1 MTPEMF
7 ERLIN
12 AIDSTDWISNVIG
25 IFSIFIP
32 ICYAISISK
41 KDTKELDERQKKL
54 EEIQGEIR
62 DNIKLLSE
70 YQVKIGLYEKRRHS
84 YYFFKDL
91 GDNWTFYYEH
101 LQKNPNSVPLNYF
114 CKEYFILNQIEINV
128 RKLEAPQID
137 KLVEYLTEKYNI
149 HDREFENLK
158 LYYSLSEADITLV
171 EKIKSHFEVIYREL
185 LKFLQGI
192 KNNSPTIRVDFE
204 SNGELYNIFKIND
217 EKGESTQY
225 ATLLKYIE
233 TELLINY
240 KK

>member
-25 IFSIFIP
+25 IFSIVIP

-54 EEIQGEIR
+54 EEIQGDIR

-70 YQVKIGLYEKRRHS
+70 YQVKIGLYEKRLNLYH
-84 YYFFKDL
+84 FFKDL
-91 GDNWTFYYEH
+91 GDNWTFYYDRV
-101 LQKNPNSVPLNYF
+101 QSNPYIVPLNYF

-128 RKLEAPQID
+128 HELKAPQID
-137 KLVEYLTEKYNI
+137 KLVEYLTEKHNI

-158 LYYSLSEADITLV
+158 LYYSLSEAYITLV
-171 EKIKSHFEVIYREL
+171 EEIKNHFVVIYGEL
-185 LKFLQGI
+185 LNLLEGI
-192 KNNSPTIRVDFE
+192 KNNRPTSVNFK
-204 SNGELYNIFKIND
+204 SNGELYNVFKIEN

-225 ATLLKYIE
+225 ASLLKFLE

>member
-25 IFSIFIP
+25 IFSIVIP

-54 EEIQGEIR
+54 EEIQGGISN
-62 DNIKLLSE
+62 NIKLLSE
-70 YQVKIGLYEKRRHS
+70 YQVKIGLYEKRQNS

-91 GDNWTFYYEH
+91 GDNWTFYYENV
-101 LQKNPNSVPLNYF
+101 KSNPYLIPLNYF
-114 CKEYFILNQIEINV
+114 CKDYFILNQIEIIV
-128 RKLEAPQID
+128 HKLEAPQID

-158 LYYSLSEADITLV
+158 LYYSLSEDDLV
-171 EKIKSHFEVIYREL
+171 LIKEIKIHFEVIYGEL
-185 LKFLQGI
+185 LTFLNEI
-192 KNNSPTIRVDFE
+192 KNNRVPKVDFK
-204 SNGELYNIFKIND
+204 SNGELYNIFKLKN
-217 EKGESTQY
+217 EKDESTQY
-225 ATLLKYIE
+225 ASLLYFLE